1 MNITSRPKHF
11 QMMAIVA
18 IILGI
23 ILVAYPT
30 TSLFYIVIT
39 IGALLILSSTASII
53 EYYKLKKERKLSP
66 SSTLMFNSVV
76 SIIVGSIL
84 VTSPLFFIGFLLT
97 ILSVLLF
104 IVSLGQ
110 LVMLWDMRTKGV
122 NVIGYIFIV
131 PSLLLITSTIMIF
144 APINSAST
152 ITMMFG
158 LGIIFYSAMELYSYS
173 VINKRVK

>member
-1 MNITSRPKHF
+1 
-11 QMMAIVA
+11 
-18 IILGI
+18 
-23 ILVAYPT
+23 
-30 TSLFYIVIT
+30 
-39 IGALLILSSTASII
+39 
-53 EYYKLKKERKLSP
+53 
-66 SSTLMFNSVV
+66 MFNSVV